1 MSAGSDLPPGSYGY
15 SDLARGDSWQ
25 TGESEITIGLIDS
38 FAAVTGDRFEIHMTE
53 AGAAAYGFRTRV
65 AHGLLILS
73 MVDGLKNLSPVQ
85 LRAVASLDWQW
96 IFVSPVYAG
105 DRIRARISVRS
116 IGLTKKPERGIV
128 MLAFSVINQDDVLVQ
143 TGTNQLMMM
152 I

>member
-1 MSAGSDLPPGSYGY
+1 MNGGSDLPAGSYGY
-15 SDLARGDSWQ
+15 GDLARGDSWR
-25 TGESEITIGLIDS
+25 TGEAEITAELIDN
-38 FAAVTGDRFEIHMTE
+38 FAAVTQDRFEIHMTE
-53 AGAAAYGFRTRV
+53 EGAAAYGFRARV

-105 DRIRARISVRS
+105 DRIHARITVRS

-128 MLAFSVINQDDVLVQ
+128 MLAFSVFNQDEVLVQ
-143 TGTNQLMMM
+143 TGTNQLMML